1 MTIVFV
7 IAAFAAAAL
16 YLGYVQKKREKREAA
31 DIFRKEFG
39 KVPHKNMPLERQ
51 QTIDGYYRRHPSA
64 DALDGITCNDLEFL
78 RLYDRIDSTQSSAGE
93 EYLYRLL
100 RVPQALE
107 GGVLFPK
114 NADETES
121 IAEKHTPQA
130 LKKADALCPSSFIN
144 TESLSEQHSSKAK
157 EKGAGGASSAS
168 ADVDEPTS
176 SLNPGNGER
185 PVAGA
190 RCQEKCAL
198 SDEEITYWQDPAHEK
213 ERIDLLCALKDLG
226 HTGRFSLYDYM
237 DSLDSLE
244 WKGSGRSVF
253 VLLLYAVS
261 VAVMFVSVQIGI
273 LLFLAALVIGLVHY
287 FREKSR
293 IEPYLISFRYLLR
306 MMKQADLISTILLKA
321 DSEELRAQG
330 KALAEVNAGFAGF
343 RRGSG
348 ILMSS
353 GDSSS
358 NPLDLVLDYIR
369 ILFHLDLFKFSSM
382 LSAVRQKKAEIDS
395 EISIVGRADAAVAAA
410 SFRESLP
417 EWCRPEFTV
426 CGEAF
431 IDAEDLYHPLLEN
444 AVPNSLHTD
453 RPILLTGSNA
463 SGKSTFLRSVAICA
477 LLAQTIWTVPAKSW
491 RSSLFRIYSSMALKD
506 NLQGH
511 ESYYMVEIKSLKRIL
526 DAADVDATNE
536 TSERHNSFAAHEE
549 EGKDEADKA
558 TGAANAGTTA
568 GIITEKFSEA
578 AAGDGSGM
586 HSEAAAA
593 AASVPVLAFIDEVLR
608 GTNTIERIAASTEI
622 LHAFA
627 ANGILTFAAT
637 HDIELT
643 DLLPEYDNYHFG
655 EEIEEGDVIFH
666 YHLQKGRATTR
677 NAIRLLGQIGFAPS
691 ITEKAEER
699 AAQFEKTGKWSL

>member
-16 YLGYVQKKREKREAA
+16 YLGYVQKKRERREAA

-64 DALDGITCNDLEFL
+64 DALDDITCNDLEFL

-107 GGVLFPK
+107 GVLFPP

-121 IAEKHTPQA
+121 TAEKHTPQA
-130 LKKADALCPSSFIN
+130 LEKADALCPSNFIN
-144 TESLSEQHSSKAK
+144 TESLSGKHSSKAK
-157 EKGAGGASSAS
+157 EKGAGGAGSAS

-190 RCQEKCAL
+190 RCQEKCTL

-253 VLLLYAVS
+253 VLLLYVVS

-273 LLFLAALVIGLVHY
+273 LLLLAALVIGLVHY

-321 DSEELRAQG
+321 D
-330 KALAEVNAGFAGF
+330 
-343 RRGSG
+343 
-348 ILMSS
+348 
-353 GDSSS
+353 
-358 NPLDLVLDYIR
+358 
-369 ILFHLDLFKFSSM
+369 
-382 LSAVRQKKAEIDS
+382 
-395 EISIVGRADAAVAAA
+395 
-410 SFRESLP
+410 
-417 EWCRPEFTV
+417 
-426 CGEAF
+426 
-431 IDAEDLYHPLLEN
+431 
-444 AVPNSLHTD
+444 
-453 RPILLTGSNA
+453 
-463 SGKSTFLRSVAICA
+463 
-477 LLAQTIWTVPAKSW
+477 
-491 RSSLFRIYSSMALKD
+491 
-506 NLQGH
+506 
-511 ESYYMVEIKSLKRIL
+511 
-526 DAADVDATNE
+526 
-536 TSERHNSFAAHEE
+536 
-549 EGKDEADKA
+549 
-558 TGAANAGTTA
+558 
-568 GIITEKFSEA
+568 
-578 AAGDGSGM
+578 
-586 HSEAAAA
+586 
-593 AASVPVLAFIDEVLR
+593 
-608 GTNTIERIAASTEI
+608 
-622 LHAFA
+622 
-627 ANGILTFAAT
+627 
-637 HDIELT
+637 
-643 DLLPEYDNYHFG
+643 
-655 EEIEEGDVIFH
+655 
-666 YHLQKGRATTR
+666 
-677 NAIRLLGQIGFAPS
+677 
-691 ITEKAEER
+691 
-699 AAQFEKTGKWSL
+699 

>member
-7 IAAFAAAAL
+7 IAVFAAAAL
-16 YLGYVQKKREKREAA
+16 YLGYVQKKRERREAA

-64 DALDGITCNDLEFL
+64 DALDDITCNDLEFL

-107 GGVLFPK
+107 GVLFPPY
-114 NADETES
+114 ADETES
-121 IAEKHTPQA
+121 TAEKHTPQA
-130 LKKADALCPSSFIN
+130 LKKADALCPSNFIN
-144 TESLSEQHSSKAK
+144 TESLSEKHSSKAK
-157 EKGAGGASSAS
+157 EKGAGGAGSAS

-185 PVAGA
+185 PAAGA

-273 LLFLAALVIGLVHY
+273 LLLLAALVIGLVHY

-382 LSAVRQKKAEIDS
+382 LSAVRQKKAEIDT

-417 EWCRPEFTV
+417 EWCMPEFTV

-477 LLAQTIWTVPAKSW
+477 LLAQTIWTVPAKFW

-526 DAADVDATNE
+526 DAA
-536 TSERHNSFAAHEE
+536 
-549 EGKDEADKA
+549 
-558 TGAANAGTTA
+558 
-568 GIITEKFSEA
+568 
-578 AAGDGSGM
+578 AGDGSGM

-593 AASVPVLAFIDEVLR
+593 AASVPVLVFIDEVLR

-627 ANGILTFAAT
+627 AKGILTFAAT

-677 NAIRLLGQIGFAPS
+677 NAIKLLGQIGFAPS